1 MPARKVMMTL
11 KDDEEKEQL
20 KRMLAEGLTKK
31 LGGGGRG
38 GVGVPM
44 TARSEPMA
52 AMADTDELRAMSR
65 GSKRLGT
72 AGSRGG
78 ERAPSRGSDRPL
90 SRAST
95 VASGRSGRSSR
106 SYGTGMSSTVTTN
119 AKELL
124 ERIQGLE
131 EALKQEQT
139 LRKKMQ
145 SVISLEAWAEET

>member
-1 MPARKVMMTL
+1 MTL

-20 KRMLAEGLTKK
+20 KRMLAEGLAKK
-31 LGGGGRG
+31 LGRGERG

-52 AMADTDELRAMSR
+52 AMADTDELRAMST
-65 GSKRLGT
+65 KRLGT